1 VAGETAVGGD
11 RLLFEGWLGT
21 QVVKVFELAAARTG
35 LRHEDACAAGHDP
48 LTIESVAF
56 DQKAY

>member
-1 VAGETAVGGD
+1 VGGD

-35 LRHEDACAAGHDP
+35 LRH
-48 LTIESVAF
+48 
-56 DQKAY
+56 